1 MTQRSSPRWKPSYV
15 PRRFRWYRR
24 GRSISIRQFTSTPL
38 AGRAYRSACGARSSA
53 YATSPVWETSRTRT
67 RISRMSLWQIVLV
80 VGLGIAYGF
89 IQPGRFAFALGHAT
103 LYVFLPALLFEA
115 AWNLN
120 YKAVARNWTAIAM
133 LAGP

>member
-1 MTQRSSPRWKPSYV
+1 MKQRGSPRWEPFYV
-15 PRRFRWYRR
+15 SRRFRWDRR
-24 GRSISIRQFTSTPL
+24 GRPISIRQFTLTPF
-38 AGRAYRSACGARSSA
+38 GRRADRSACGARSSA

-115 AWNLN
+115 A
-120 YKAVARNWTAIAM
+120 
-133 LAGP
+133 